1 MLIAA
6 MTVRLYAP
14 WVHSLKEKRMEV
26 KSLLARL
33 RNQFHCSAAE
43 VDAQDIH
50 QTIVLGIACVVGNT
64 AQADSL
70 LDAVLKFIEKDS
82 QAEIVRV
89 DREVR

>member
-50 QTIVLGIACVVGNT
+50 QSIVLGIACIVGST
-64 AQADSL
+64 AQADSI
-70 LDAVLKFIEKDS
+70 LDAVLKFIEKDTR
-82 QAEIVRV
+82 AEVVRIE
-89 DREVR
+89 REIR

>member
-33 RNQFHCSAAE
+33 RNQFHWSAAE
-43 VDAQDIH
+43 VDAQDTH

>member
-33 RNQFHCSAAE
+33 RNQFHCAAAE

-50 QTIVLGIACVVGNT
+50 QSIVLGIACIVGST
-64 AQADSL
+64 AQADSI
-70 LDAVLKFIEKDS
+70 LDAVLKYIEKDTRS
-82 QAEIVRV
+82 EVVRI
-89 DREVR
+89 DREIR

>member
-50 QTIVLGIACVVGNT
+50 QSIVLGIACIVGST
-64 AQADSL
+64 AQADSI
-70 LDAVLKFIEKDS
+70 LDAVLRFIEKDTR
-82 QAEIVRV
+82 AEVVRIE
-89 DREVR
+89 REIR